1 MQFPGVF
8 VELITIGE
16 PELIRVGAPGTFSFG
31 AFTRDFLNRE
41 QGLAMLVL
49 EGKGAADDADAF
61 RSAGIGDFKVFNFE
75 RAAKRPDGSP
85 VKVAFSLAFAT
96 DTKAQDIG
104 YFTCQ
109 QHHPENFWNPAF
121 QKHPNGATGIAG
133 VSSWSPRIRNRIA
146 IFLSAFSG
154 VGDVKSGANGIAVE
168 TPRGAIQVLNP
179 DAYRMHIGTEPPD
192 LSRGPRLAA
201 IRFAVPDT
209 TLLKG
214 MLGKGGVAFSEH
226 RGNVVVAPD
235 ARLPA
240 QP

>member
-1 MQFPGVF
+1 MPRGLDHIVHAVRDLDAAAEFYRRSGFTVGARNRHEWGTHNYIVQFPGVF

-96 DTKAQDIG
+96 DAKAPDAG
-104 YFTCQ
+104 FFTCQ
-109 QHHPENFWNPAF
+109 QHYPENFWNPAF
-121 QKHPNGATGIAG
+121 QQH
-133 VSSWSPRIRNRIA
+133 
-146 IFLSAFSG
+146 
-154 VGDVKSGANGIAVE
+154 ANGVTGVTGVVFVAE
-168 TPRGAIQVLNP
+168 NP
-179 DAYRMHIGTEPPD
+179 ADHRVFLKAFAGGSD
-192 LSRGPRLAA
+192 LQSTSSG
-201 IRFAVPDT
+201 IT
-209 TLLKG
+209 I
-214 MLGKGGVAFSEH
+214 
-226 RGNVVVAPD
+226 
-235 ARLPA
+235 
-240 QP
+240 

>member
-1 MQFPGVF
+1 
-8 VELITIGE
+8 
-16 PELIRVGAPGTFSFG
+16 
-31 AFTRDFLNRE
+31 
-41 QGLAMLVL
+41 MLVL

-133 VSSWSPRIRNRIA
+133 VIMVSENPESHRH
-146 IFLSAFSG
+146 FLSAFSG

-192 LSRGPRLAA
+192 LSRGARLAA
-201 IRFAVPDT
+201 IRFAVRGQDAFEGHAWQGRRCLFRASRQRRRGPGCGYRRNPDIRGLNGVDPDT
-209 TLLKG
+209 LDRHGPRHQKENL
-214 MLGKGGVAFSEH
+214 
-226 RGNVVVAPD
+226 
-235 ARLPA
+235 
-240 QP
+240 